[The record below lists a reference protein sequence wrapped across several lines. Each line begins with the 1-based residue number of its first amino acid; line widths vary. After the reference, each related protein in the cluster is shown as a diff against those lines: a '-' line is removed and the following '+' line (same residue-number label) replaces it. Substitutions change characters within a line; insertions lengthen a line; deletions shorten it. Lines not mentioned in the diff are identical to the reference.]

1 MPRSDWEGRTP
12 VLTVGFPSSLSSQ
25 GAGGGRVGGGDETR
39 KCLLGAEQGAGS
51 CPGGSG
57 RSWSCQEL
65 RAGSQSLNW
74 TSPPEVSQP
83 SLSLDLLLS
92 SLGFNFSSPL
102 FSHLFLYFF
111 FFLCLEI
118 DGKI

>member
-1 MPRSDWEGRTP
+1 MRPGNVCWEQSR
-12 VLTVGFPSSLSSQ
+12 
-25 GAGGGRVGGGDETR
+25 E
-39 KCLLGAEQGAGS
+39 LGAVLVVLAG
-51 CPGGSG
+51 PGGSG

-102 FSHLFLYFF
+102 FSHLFLF
-111 FFLCLEI
+111 FFLFFFCVL
-118 DGKI
+118 K